1 MSLRIS
7 KCHVEKNEHVLCE
20 YYGKETLK
28 NLKNN
33 LIWEFTKWLEMPFS
47 NNKLSTIFISS

>member
-20 YYGKETLK
+20 YYGKETLE
-28 NLKNN
+28 NN